1 MVHSPLVSHRNE
13 LNSLPAHI
21 IKGKEGSSF
30 FARQKRDGASSAQTS
45 EPIGYFSFRS
55 TLRGFELPEDTWA
68 LINSSWRDST
78 KCQYNSALRKWLS
91 YCTERSVDSA
101 SPSIND
107 VLTFFTHLYNTGLSY
122 STISS
127 VKSVLSTLIHIPG
140 ITKIA
145 EHPLVKRLMTGIFNS
160 RPTLPRYNF
169 TWDTSIVINFLK
181 RLDYDN
187 LSHKLLS
194 YKVAALL
201 TILSGQ
207 RVSTVHKFRL
217 SQLHITKDIAI
228 FTIPSLLKHIK
239 PGRVNLPVTF
249 HKYPYDD
256 LLCPVMLLNK
266 YISYRE
272 SLSLGDTDELIIT
285 FGKPYH
291 PASKDTIARWI
302 KDLMRISGVDTD
314 IFKPHSCRSAST
326 SKAHIT
332 GVSIDNILKCGQW
345 SSDSTFYKFY
355 CRNIDCYDYS
365 GGAEF
370 SNSILSSAHSA

>member
-1 MVHSPLVSHRNE
+1 M
-13 LNSLPAHI
+13 
-21 IKGKEGSSF
+21 
-30 FARQKRDGASSAQTS
+30 
-45 EPIGYFSFRS
+45 
-55 TLRGFELPEDTWA
+55 
-68 LINSSWRDST
+68 
-78 KCQYNSALRKWLS
+78 
-91 YCTERSVDSA
+91 
-101 SPSIND
+101 
-107 VLTFFTHLYNTGLSY
+107 SY

-127 VKSVLSTLIHIPG
+127 VKSVLFTLIHIPG

-228 FTIPSLLKHIK
+228 FTIPSLLKHTK

-326 SKAHIT
+326 SKAHIS